1 MNDVGERLARCFL
14 SALPKLTMD
23 NVRDTNVTALSD
35 VDSWASVTLIA
46 VIDEEFGINLSLD
59 QLWELGTFQ
68 AIEQFVVEQRQPSFE
83 RDEQAHK

>member
-1 MNDVGERLARCFL
+1 VNDVGERLARCFL